1 MTSTKIF
8 QLEYGTGPGGEDAGD
23 DDQRGERQPGAAPR
37 HVSSRGRVWKMV
49 RVYKLFEAGGL
60 VSSNDK
66 Y

>member
-37 HVSSRGRVWKMV
+37 HVSSRGKDNRI
-49 RVYKLFEAGGL
+49 GL
-60 VSSNDK
+60 ENLTLKFSFNYV
-66 Y
+66 